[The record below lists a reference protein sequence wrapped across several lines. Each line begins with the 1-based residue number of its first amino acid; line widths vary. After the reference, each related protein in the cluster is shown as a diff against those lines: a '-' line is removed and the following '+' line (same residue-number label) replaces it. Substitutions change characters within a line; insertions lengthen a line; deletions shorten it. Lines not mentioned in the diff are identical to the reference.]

1 MRALAMHVGERS
13 VEQPVE
19 RIAIREAG
27 ERVVILKI
35 AQALLRTPLFAASRP
50 GKRDRRRY
58 AGAEQEHGDGGDQ
71 AEIAGQHFG
80 LLTLIEIDE
89 QRPVK
94 MAAHANRNGE
104 HCKVRDG
111 GAGAVVDRYLGIV
124 VALRNL
130 AHFVVELQSR
140 LGGREGKVAG
150 IVVDFVPEHAMVIAE
165 IV

>member
-1 MRALAMHVGERS
+1 MLASAVLS
-13 VEQPVE
+13 SPSNAF
-19 RIAIREAG
+19 AIREAG

-58 AGAEQEHGDGGDQ
+58 AGAEQKHGDGRDQ
-71 AEIAGQHFG
+71 AEIAGQHLG
-80 LLTLIEIDE
+80 LLALIEIDE
-89 QRPVK
+89 QRPVQ

-111 GAGAVVDRYLGIV
+111 SAGAVVDRYLGIV

-140 LGGREGKVAG
+140 LGVREGEVAG

>member
-1 MRALAMHVGERS
+1 NSSIERRAAKSCARSFDLIRSPISRNTVSPAAVSSLISLNLPMSMRNTAMRALAMHVGERS

-58 AGAEQEHGDGGDQ
+58 AGAEQEYGDGGDQ

-89 QRPVK
+89 Q
-94 MAAHANRNGE
+94 
-104 HCKVRDG
+104 
-111 GAGAVVDRYLGIV
+111 
-124 VALRNL
+124 
-130 AHFVVELQSR
+130 
-140 LGGREGKVAG
+140 
-150 IVVDFVPEHAMVIAE
+150 
-165 IV
+165 